1 MKNSVRTY
9 STFPF
14 QVVGWSESLNSAKA
28 LMASIPARHLPVVD
42 DNGAIVGM
50 LSDRDLNH
58 VIVRNSES
66 VVKDYMTQPVEHI
79 DENSS
84 ISAAAK
90 KMLDGKFSAL
100 IVTNKSRAVGILTT
114 DDLLKTMVINDRE
127 SSFSILQNGLA
138 SALYNSPI
146 SSIAQTLSNSG
157 I

>member
-14 QVVGWSESLNSAKA
+14 QVIGCSESLNSAKA

-58 VIVRNSES
+58 AIVRNSES